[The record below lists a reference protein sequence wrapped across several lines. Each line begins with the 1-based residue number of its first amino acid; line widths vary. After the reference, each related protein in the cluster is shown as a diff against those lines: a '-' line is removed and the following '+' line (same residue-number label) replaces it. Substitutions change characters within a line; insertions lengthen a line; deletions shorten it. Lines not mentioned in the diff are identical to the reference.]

1 MATRT
6 LPARGNCYKA
16 NCPTRAIFGHVTG
29 RWGGLV
35 LGALRERTLRYSELR
50 RHIEGVS
57 EKMLAQTLREL
68 EADGLIARHQHP
80 VMPPHVDYALTKP
93 GREIADRLAALI
105 GWLEANVADL
115 VAAQTAHRTKAPTA
129 PPPLL

>member
-1 MATRT
+1 MAAKTM
-6 LPARGNCYKA
+6 PARGNCYKA
-16 NCPTRAIFGHVTG
+16 NCPTRAIWGHVTG

-50 RHIEGVS
+50 RRIEGVS

-68 EADGLIARHQHP
+68 EADGLIVRRQHP

-93 GREIADRLAALI
+93 GREIADRLSGLM
-105 GWLEANVADL
+105 GWLEANIAEL
-115 VAAQTAHRTKAPTA
+115 VAAQAERRSQAPAA
-129 PPPLL
+129 P